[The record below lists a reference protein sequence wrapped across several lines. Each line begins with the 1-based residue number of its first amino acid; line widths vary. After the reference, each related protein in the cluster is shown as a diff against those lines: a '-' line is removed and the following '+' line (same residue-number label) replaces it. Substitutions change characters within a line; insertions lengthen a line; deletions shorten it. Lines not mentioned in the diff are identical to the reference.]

1 MVGVPGRSKGC
12 LTCRKRRKGC
22 DLEKPACSQCR
33 KAGVVC
39 EGYDTPRVFVV
50 STPTTRRAGYRS
62 TPQAAGS
69 SWQRGAQSK
78 SATPPPNEVAN
89 SITNSRLLGRP
100 ESERRCIDLFWE
112 GYFPTGRPIP
122 SPMSKSYTCSWTG
135 TARRFYASDD
145 SLRFA
150 LWANALL
157 MTGRRE
163 GAEWMLREGS
173 RMYGKALA
181 GLRRSLESPQGAR
194 RDAVIATVKLVS
206 MFEAFSRLDDRQAA
220 GGYEPPV
227 SQNWQRHCAGE
238 LALFITRTPLA
249 HVDGDSHDVFA
260 DERVDMSLSGILRR
274 KRLVFSLPEW
284 KSIPWQGVPRDMKD
298 MLVDVLVDMPGLVED
313 FDKWEACTE
322 PQTKETLRLALVE
335 RCWGLDRDL
344 GAWFGI
350 ICSIVGPNDPPPEF
364 VTDLIMLVGQ
374 IHGMMV
380 FWTTSMVL
388 FTILHIASGSEAHL
402 LPDRM
407 DPMFFAHKLANAALP
422 ILIQPKAGL
431 YGQQS
436 AVLPLE
442 ILLQFKKPLD
452 RVCPSQESK
461 DMLLASLEKLK
472 GQLGKIGWQGP
483 SSAVTAVRS

>member
-22 DLEKPACSQCR
+22 DLEKPACSQCK

-39 EGYDTPRVFVV
+39 GGYDTPRVFVV

-69 SWQRGAQSK
+69 SWQRGGGS
-78 SATPPPNEVAN
+78 SPPANEVAN

-122 SPMSKSYTCSWTG
+122 SPFSKSYTCSWTG
-135 TARRFYASDD
+135 TAQKLYTEDD

-173 RMYGKALA
+173 KMYGKALA
-181 GLRRSLESPQGAR
+181 GLRKSLESPQGAK

-206 MFEAFSRLDDRQAA
+206 MFEAFSRRDDRQAA
-220 GGYEPPV
+220 DAYEPPV

-238 LALFITRTPLA
+238 LALFIARTPTA
-249 HVDGDSHDVFA
+249 HVDGNSHDVFA
-260 DERVDMSLSGILRR
+260 DERVELALSGIIRR
-274 KRLVFSLPEW
+274 KRLVFSSPEW
-284 KSIPWQGVPRDMKD
+284 KSIPWQEVPKDMKD

-313 FDKWEACTE
+313 FDRFESCAD
-322 PQTKETLRLALVE
+322 PQTKEGLRLALVA
-335 RCWGLDRDL
+335 RCWELDRNL
-344 GAWFGI
+344 GAWFSM
-350 ICSIVGPNDPPPEF
+350 ICAIVGPGDPPPEF
-364 VTDLIMLVGQ
+364 VPDLVRLVAQ

-380 FWTTSMVL
+380 FWTSSMVL
-388 FTILHIASGSEAHL
+388 FTILHIASGPEAHNI
-402 LPDRM
+402 PERM
-407 DPMFFAHKLANAALP
+407 DPMFFALKLANAALP
-422 ILIQPKAGL
+422 ILLQPRAGL

-452 RVCPSQESK
+452 RACASQANK
-461 DMLLASLEKLK
+461 DILMESLEKLQ
-472 GQLGKIGWQGP
+472 GQLGKVGWQGP
-483 SSAVTAVRS
+483 ADAANTARS